1 MGHAAAEAL
10 VHSGFQLIPQTFS
23 GLSAGVA
30 VCNIGV
36 RGVPV
41 QLVGPERRQAVLDTL
56 KTQYPNMLVSS
67 VAQLHLTD
75 FDELHI

>member
-10 VHSGFQLIPQTFS
+10 VHSGFQLVPQTFS

-30 VCNIGV
+30 VRNIGV

-56 KTQYPNMLVSS
+56 MTKYPNMLVSS
-67 VAQLHLTD
+67 MAQLHLPD
-75 FDELHI
+75 FVGVHT